1 MEYKSQLKIIAPDY
15 QQSNSRRFLWIIN
28 NFRSELIFFCVCFA
42 RFIVCRR
49 VAEYEKEHNEAASDI
64 SGYVSNPINAY
75 LLTKRL
81 TSDWRVIE
89 QVMVHDA
96 GNGTSQIISIIPCQ
110 CISYSFNFHL
120 FEIISSFP
128 FDFLHCECSMFN
140 RNFRECYDAP
150 EFYEI
155 PIGRRFEWSCC
166 CADTFTGYI
175 QSGYSE
181 HCTWWIEWHPI

>member
-1 MEYKSQLKIIAPDY
+1 M
-15 QQSNSRRFLWIIN
+15 NIIN
-28 NFRSELIFFCVCFA
+28 NFRSDLCFPFRLFA

-96 GNGTSQIISIIPCQ
+96 GSGTSLIISILP
-110 CISYSFNFHL
+110 
-120 FEIISSFP
+120 
-128 FDFLHCECSMFN
+128 
-140 RNFRECYDAP
+140 R
-150 EFYEI
+150 
-155 PIGRRFEWSCC
+155 
-166 CADTFTGYI
+166 
-175 QSGYSE
+175 
-181 HCTWWIEWHPI
+181 